1 MDIKL
6 INEEVTYKEIATKK
20 TYSINGKEVK
30 VNTWIK
36 QDNTLSDYEDE
47 KDVNENDMEKLTSE
61 EQNSFEDWL
70 GDNEEWK
77 K

>member
-36 QDNTLSDYEDE
+36 QDNAFSDYEDE

-61 EQNSFEDWL
+61 EQNAFEDWL
-70 GDNEEWK
+70 GDEE
-77 K
+77 

>member
-6 INEEVTYKEIATKK
+6 INEEVTYKEVATTK

-70 GDNEEWK
+70 GDNEE
-77 K
+77 